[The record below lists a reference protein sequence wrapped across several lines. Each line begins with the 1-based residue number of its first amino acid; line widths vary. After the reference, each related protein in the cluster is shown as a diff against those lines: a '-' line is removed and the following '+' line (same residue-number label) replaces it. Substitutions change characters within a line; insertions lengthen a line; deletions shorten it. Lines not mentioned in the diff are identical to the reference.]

1 MPPKMNEEL
10 TNAMKCGKEV
20 LSQKKETKSKSIK
33 YFKEMIYK

>member
-20 LSQKKETKSKSIK
+20 LSHKKKPTKSKSIK
-33 YFKEMIYK
+33 YFKEMI